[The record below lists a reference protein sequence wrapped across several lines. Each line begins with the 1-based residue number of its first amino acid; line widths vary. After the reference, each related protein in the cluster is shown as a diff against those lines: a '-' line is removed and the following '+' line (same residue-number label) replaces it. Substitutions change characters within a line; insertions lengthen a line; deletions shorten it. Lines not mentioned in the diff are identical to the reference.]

1 MELLLFVFFWGS
13 GVGWRERG
21 GLGQAGRSGSS
32 VGVIECRPGAVKSQ
46 IDAGVLINA
55 RAHPPRLVEA

>member
-1 MELLLFVFFWGS
+1 M
-13 GVGWRERG
+13 
-21 GLGQAGRSGSS
+21 GQAGRSGSG
-32 VGVIECRPGAVKSQ
+32 VGVMECRPGAVKSQ